1 MHDGYGRRGRFRDEA
16 KVQNPGV
23 SIPRALA
30 YLRPYRLRIAVIV
43 VCLIAGAFLLAVPP
57 LLIREVIDVAIPDAN
72 RRLLNLL
79 VIGMVGLYLGNG
91 LIAVLQNH
99 MNTTVSQ
106 RIMFDIRNQ
115 LYEHLQGLS
124 LRFYTASH
132 TGEIMSRLT
141 DDVAAIQNVVTGSL
155 LSIAQNFFT
164 IAITLAVIFAIDWQL
179 ALLSVSLL
187 PLFIY
192 PTRLVGRLRRRL
204 RRESQ
209 EARAGLNTLM
219 QETLNISGFM
229 LMKVYNRERYE
240 KARLRE
246 RSQEVMDLDVRSSLV
261 GRWFFMLMGLF
272 STVGPAMIY
281 WWGGRMVMDDALT
294 IGTIVAFVAYLT
306 RLYGPVS
313 SLATVYVDVQAA
325 LALFE
330 RVFEYLD
337 TESDIKDP
345 PNPLELPRI
354 SGAIQFDDVTF
365 EYVPSRK
372 SLDDV
377 SFTVEVG
384 QLAALVGPS
393 GAGKTTVTYLLP
405 RLYDPTLGTI
415 RMDGHDLRD
424 LSLDSLRSWI
434 GMVTQETFLFHSTIT
449 ENLLY
454 SRPDATQDEIVRAC
468 KAAQLHEFISG
479 LPEGYETVVGER
491 GYRLSG
497 GEKQRLAIARVILKD
512 PRVLIL
518 DEATSHLDSLSE
530 SLIRAALEPLFRE
543 RTSVVIAHRLS
554 TVLHADIILV
564 MDEGRLVER
573 GTHARLLADGGLYAR
588 VYEEQF
594 RPQEDGRS
602 PSDGL
607 RATSDAGNEP
617 GPSFR

>member
-1 MHDGYGRRGRFRDEA
+1 M
-16 KVQNPGV
+16 
-23 SIPRALA
+23 PRALG
-30 YLRPYRLRIAVIV
+30 YLRPYRSQVVVIL
-43 VCLIAGAFLLAVPP
+43 VCLIAVAILLAVPP
-57 LLIREVIDVAIPDAN
+57 LLIRELIDVAIPDGN

-79 VIGMVGLYLGNG
+79 VIGMVALYLANA
-91 LIAVLQNH
+91 LINVLQNH
-99 MNTTVSQ
+99 MNTIVSQ

-155 LSIAQNFFT
+155 VSIVQNFFT

-192 PTRLVGRLRRRL
+192 PTRLVGRLRRKL
-204 RRESQ
+204 RKETQ
-209 EARAGLNTLM
+209 QARASLNTLM
-219 QETLNISGFM
+219 QDTLNISGFM
-229 LMKVYNRERYE
+229 LMKVYNREKYE
-240 KARLRE
+240 GMRLRQ
-246 RSQEVMDLDVRSSLV
+246 RSQQVMELEVRSSLV
-261 GRWFFMLMGLF
+261 GRWFFTLMGLF

-281 WWGGRMVMDDALT
+281 WWGGRMVMSDAVT

-345 PNPLELPRI
+345 PNPHHLPRVN
-354 SGAIQFDDVTF
+354 GALEFDNVTF
-365 EYVPSRK
+365 EYVPSRRA
-372 SLDDV
+372 LDDV
-377 SFTVEVG
+377 SFNVKAG

-393 GAGKTTVTYLLP
+393 GAGKTTITYLLP
-405 RLYDPTLGTI
+405 RLYDPTKGTI

-424 LSLDSLRSWI
+424 LSLDSLRSGM

-454 SRPDATQDEIVRAC
+454 SQPEANHDEIVRAC

-479 LPEGYETVVGER
+479 LPEGYDTVVGER

-497 GEKQRLAIARVILKD
+497 GEKQRLAIARVILKN

-518 DEATSHLDSLSE
+518 DEATSHLDSISE

-564 MDEGRLVER
+564 MDQGQLVER
-573 GTHARLLADGGLYAR
+573 GTHRDLLADGGLYDR
-588 VYEEQF
+588 IYEEQF
-594 RPQEDGRS
+594 RPQEDDS
-602 PSDGL
+602 FPSEGL
-607 RATSDAGNEP
+607 
-617 GPSFR
+617 

>member
-1 MHDGYGRRGRFRDEA
+1 MHDGYGGRGRFRDEA
-16 KVQNPGV
+16 KVQNAEV

-30 YLRPYRLRIAVIV
+30 YLRPYRLQIAVIL

-57 LLIREVIDVAIPDAN
+57 LLIRELIDVAIPDAN
-72 RRLLNLL
+72 RGLLNLL
-79 VIGMVGLYLGNG
+79 VIGMVALYLGNG
-91 LIAVLQNH
+91 LVNMLQNH
-99 MNTTVSQ
+99 LNTIVSQ

-124 LRFYTASH
+124 LRFYTANH

-155 LSIAQNFFT
+155 LSIAQNFFV
-164 IAITLAVIFAIDWQL
+164 IAITLAVIFVIDWQL

-192 PTRLVGRLRRRL
+192 PTRLVGRLRRKL
-204 RRESQ
+204 RRETQ
-209 EARAGLNTLM
+209 QARAGLNTIM

-229 LMKVYNRERYE
+229 LMKVYNREKYE
-240 KARLRE
+240 EARLRE
-246 RSQEVMDLDVRSSLV
+246 RSREVMDLQVRSSLV

-272 STVGPAMIY
+272 STIGPAMIY
-281 WWGGRMVMDDALT
+281 WWGGRMVMSDAVT

-337 TESDIKDP
+337 TESDIKEP
-345 PNPLELPRI
+345 PNPQKLPRI
-354 SGAIQFDDVTF
+354 SGTIQFDDVTF

-372 SLDDV
+372 ALDDV
-377 SFTVEVG
+377 SFTVEAG

-405 RLYDPTLGTI
+405 RLYDPTAGTI

-424 LSLDSLRSWI
+424 LSLDSLRS
-434 GMVTQETFLFHSTIT
+434 GMGIVTQETFLFHSTIT

-454 SRPDATQDEIVRAC
+454 SRPDATRDQIVRAC
-468 KAAQLHEFISG
+468 KVAQLHDFISG
-479 LPEGYETVVGER
+479 LPEGYETLVGER

-564 MDEGRLVER
+564 MDQGRIVER
-573 GTHARLLADGGLYAR
+573 GTHSELLADGGLYAR

-594 RPQEDGRS
+594 RPQEGGSS

-607 RATSDAGNEP
+607 RATSDAGSEP
-617 GPSFR
+617 GPASH

>member
-1 MHDGYGRRGRFRDEA
+1 MYGDGDRGRSRYREEVKVRDA
-16 KVQNPGV
+16 GV
-23 SIPRALA
+23 SVPRALA
-30 YLRPYRLRIAVIV
+30 YLRPYRLPVAVII
-43 VCLIAGAFLLAVPP
+43 VCLIAGALLLAVPP
-57 LLIREVIDVAIPDAN
+57 LLIRALIDIAIPEGD

-79 VIGMVGLYLGNG
+79 VVGMVALYLGNG
-91 LIAVLQNH
+91 LISVLQNH
-99 MNTTVSQ
+99 LNTVVSQ

-141 DDVAAIQNVVTGSL
+141 DDVAAIQNIVTGSL

-164 IAITLAVIFAIDWQL
+164 ISITVAVIFVLDWKL

-192 PTRLVGRLRRRL
+192 PTRLVGRLRRKL
-204 RRESQ
+204 RRETQ
-209 EARAGLNTLM
+209 QAGASLNTLM

-229 LMKVYNRERYE
+229 LMKVHNREKYE
-240 KARLRE
+240 ERRLRQ
-246 RSQEVMDLDVRSSLV
+246 RSQKVMELQVRSSLV
-261 GRWFFMLMGLF
+261 GRWFFLLMGLF
-272 STVGPAMIY
+272 STVGPALIY
-281 WWGGRMVMDDALT
+281 WWGGRMVMSETVT

-330 RVFEYLD
+330 RIFEYLD
-337 TESDIKDP
+337 TESDVKDP
-345 PNPLELPRI
+345 PRALELPRMR
-354 SGAIQFDDVTF
+354 GAIQFDHVSF
-365 EYVPSRK
+365 EYVPSRRA
-372 SLDDV
+372 LDDI
-377 SFTVEVG
+377 SFTVEAG

-405 RLYDPTLGTI
+405 RLYDPTLGTV

-424 LSLDSLRSWI
+424 LSLDSLRS
-434 GMVTQETFLFHSTIT
+434 GMGVVTQETFLFHSTIT

-454 SRPDATQDEIVRAC
+454 SRPDATQDDMVRAC
-468 KAAQLHEFISG
+468 KAAQLHEFIAG
-479 LPEGYETVVGER
+479 LPDGYETMVGER

-530 SLIRAALEPLFRE
+530 SLIRAAVEPLFRD

-554 TVLHADIILV
+554 TVLLSDVILV
-564 MDEGRLVER
+564 MDRGRLVER
-573 GTHARLLADGGLYAR
+573 GTHRELLAAAGLYAR
-588 VYEEQF
+588 VYEVQF
-594 RPQEDGRS
+594 RPQEQDRAF
-602 PSDGL
+602 L
-607 RATSDAGNEP
+607 RPPA
-617 GPSFR
+617 

>member
-1 MHDGYGRRGRFRDEA
+1 MYGDGHRGRSRDREEV
-16 KVQNPGV
+16 KVRDAGV
-23 SIPRALA
+23 SVPRALA
-30 YLRPYRLRIAVIV
+30 YLRPYRLPVAVII
-43 VCLIAGAFLLAVPP
+43 VCLIAGALLLAVPP
-57 LLIREVIDVAIPDAN
+57 LLIRALIDIAIPEGD

-79 VIGMVGLYLGNG
+79 VVGMVALYLGNG
-91 LIAVLQNH
+91 FINVLQNH
-99 MNTTVSQ
+99 LNTVVSQ
-106 RIMFDIRNQ
+106 RIMFDIRVQ

-141 DDVAAIQNVVTGSL
+141 DDVAAIQNIVTGSL
-155 LSIAQNFFT
+155 VSIAQNFFT
-164 IAITLAVIFAIDWQL
+164 VSITLAVIFALDWKL

-192 PTRLVGRLRRRL
+192 PTRLVGRLRRKL
-204 RRESQ
+204 RKETQ
-209 EARAGLNTLM
+209 RAGASLNTLM

-229 LMKVYNRERYE
+229 LMKVHNREKYE
-240 KARLRE
+240 ERRLRQ
-246 RSQEVMDLDVRSSLV
+246 RSQKVMELQVRSSLV

-281 WWGGRMVMDDALT
+281 WWGGRMVMSEALT

-330 RVFEYLD
+330 RIFEYLD
-337 TESDIKDP
+337 TESDVKDP
-345 PNPLELPRI
+345 ARALKLSRM
-354 SGAIQFDDVTF
+354 SGEIQFDHVSF
-365 EYVPSRK
+365 EYIPSRRA
-372 SLDDV
+372 LDDV
-377 SFTVEVG
+377 SFTVEAG

-405 RLYDPTLGTI
+405 RLYDPTLGTV

-424 LSLDSLRSWI
+424 LSLDSLRSGM
-434 GMVTQETFLFHSTIT
+434 GMVTQETFLFHSTIA

-454 SRPDATQDEIVRAC
+454 SRPGATQDEMVRAC
-468 KAAQLHEFISG
+468 KAAQLHEFIAG
-479 LPEGYETVVGER
+479 LPDGYETVVGER
-491 GYRLSG
+491 GFRLSG

-518 DEATSHLDSLSE
+518 DEATSHLDSVSE

-554 TVLHADIILV
+554 TVLLSDVILV
-564 MDEGRLVER
+564 MDRGRIVER
-573 GTHARLLADGGLYAR
+573 GTHGELLAASGLYAR
-588 VYEEQF
+588 VYEAQF
-594 RPQEDGRS
+594 RPQEQDRDFL
-602 PSDGL
+602 P
-607 RATSDAGNEP
+607 RPA
-617 GPSFR
+617 

>member
-1 MHDGYGRRGRFRDEA
+1 
-16 KVQNPGV
+16 V

-30 YLRPYRLRIAVIV
+30 YLHPYRPQVAIIL
-43 VCLIAGAFLLAVPP
+43 VCLIAVAVLLAVPP
-57 LLIREVIDVAIPDAN
+57 LLIRELIDVAIPDAN

-79 VIGMVGLYLGNG
+79 VIGMVALYIGNG
-91 LIAVLQNH
+91 LINVLQNH
-99 MNTTVSQ
+99 MNTIVSQ

-124 LRFYTASH
+124 LRFYTGSH

-155 LSIAQNFFT
+155 VSIAQNFFT

-192 PTRLVGRLRRRL
+192 PTRIVGRLRRKL
-204 RRESQ
+204 RRETQ

-229 LMKVYNRERYE
+229 LMKVYNREKYE
-240 KARLRE
+240 GVRLRQ
-246 RSQEVMDLDVRSSLV
+246 RSQRVMDLEVRSSLV
-261 GRWFFMLMGLF
+261 GRWFFTLMGLF

-281 WWGGRMVMDDALT
+281 WWGGRMVMSDAVT

-345 PNPLELPRI
+345 HKPIHLPRI
-354 SGAIQFDDVTF
+354 DGVVEFDNVTF
-365 EYVPSRK
+365 EYVPSRRA
-372 SLDDV
+372 LDGV
-377 SFTVEVG
+377 SFKVEAG

-393 GAGKTTVTYLLP
+393 GAGKTTITYLLP
-405 RLYDPTLGTI
+405 RLYDPTQGTI

-424 LSLDSLRSWI
+424 LSLDSLRSGM

-454 SRPDATQDEIVRAC
+454 SQPEATKDEIVRAC
-468 KAAQLHEFISG
+468 KAAQLHDFISE
-479 LPEGYETVVGER
+479 LPEGYDTVVGER

-497 GEKQRLAIARVILKD
+497 GEKQRLAIARVILKN

-518 DEATSHLDSLSE
+518 DEATSHLDSISE

-554 TVLHADIILV
+554 TVLHADVILV
-564 MDEGRLVER
+564 MDQGKLVER
-573 GTHARLLADGGLYAR
+573 GTHQNLLADGGLYAR
-588 VYEEQF
+588 IYEEQF
-594 RPQEDGRS
+594 RPQEDDS
-602 PSDGL
+602 FPSDGPQSSADASPEL
-607 RATSDAGNEP
+607 RPASD
-617 GPSFR
+617 

>member
-1 MHDGYGRRGRFRDEA
+1 MYGDGHRGRSRHREAA
-16 KVQNPGV
+16 KVRDAGV
-23 SIPRALA
+23 SVPRALA
-30 YLRPYRLRIAVIV
+30 YLRPYRVPVAVIV
-43 VCLIAGAFLLAVPP
+43 VCLIGGALLLAVPP
-57 LLIREVIDVAIPDAN
+57 LLIRELIDVAIPEGD

-79 VIGMVGLYLGNG
+79 VIGMVVLYLGNG
-91 LIAVLQNH
+91 LISVLQNH
-99 MNTTVSQ
+99 LNTVVSQ

-155 LSIAQNFFT
+155 VSIAQNFFT
-164 IAITLAVIFAIDWQL
+164 ISITLAVIFALDWRL

-192 PTRLVGRLRRRL
+192 PTRLVGRLRRSL
-204 RRESQ
+204 RRETQ
-209 EARAGLNTLM
+209 EARASLNTLM
-219 QETLNISGFM
+219 QETLNISGFL
-229 LMKVYNRERYE
+229 LMKVYNREKYE
-240 KARLRE
+240 EQRLRE
-246 RSQEVMDLDVRSSLV
+246 RSEKVMDLQVRSSLV

-272 STVGPAMIY
+272 ATVGPAMIY
-281 WWGGRMVMDDALT
+281 WWGGRMVMSETVT
-294 IGTIVAFVAYLT
+294 IGTVVAFVAYLT
-306 RLYGPVS
+306 RLYGPTS

-325 LALFE
+325 LSLFE
-330 RVFEYLD
+330 RIFEYLD
-337 TESDIKDP
+337 TESDVKEP
-345 PNPLELPRI
+345 PNAVELGRMK
-354 SGAIQFDDVTF
+354 GEIQFDQVTF

-372 SLDDV
+372 ALDDV
-377 SFTVEVG
+377 SFTVEAG

-424 LSLDSLRSWI
+424 LSFDSLRTGM

-454 SRPDATQDEIVRAC
+454 SRPDATEERIVAAC
-468 KAAQLHEFISG
+468 KAAQLHEFITG
-479 LPEGYETVVGER
+479 LPDGYETVVGER

-543 RTSVVIAHRLS
+543 RTSLVIAHRLS
-554 TVLHADIILV
+554 TVLRSDVILV
-564 MDEGRLVER
+564 MDRGRLVER
-573 GTHARLLADGGLYAR
+573 GKHAELLAAGRLYAR

-594 RPQEDGRS
+594 RSQEELLGLS
-602 PSDGL
+602 PTGAD
-607 RATSDAGNEP
+607 
-617 GPSFR
+617 

>member
-1 MHDGYGRRGRFRDEA
+1 MHGDGQRGRSRDEV
-16 KVQNPGV
+16 KVRDAGV
-23 SIPRALA
+23 SVPRSLT
-30 YLRPYRLRIAVIV
+30 YLRPYRLPVAVIL
-43 VCLIAGAFLLAVPP
+43 VCLIVGALLLAVPP
-57 LLIREVIDVAIPDAN
+57 LLIRELIDVAIPEGN

-79 VIGMVGLYLGNG
+79 VVGMVALYLVNG
-91 LIAVLQNH
+91 LITVLQNH
-99 MNTTVSQ
+99 LNTVVSQ

-115 LYEHLQGLS
+115 LYEHLQGQS
-124 LRFYTASH
+124 LRFYTARH

-141 DDVAAIQNVVTGSL
+141 DDVAAIQNTVTGSL
-155 LSIAQNFFT
+155 VSIAQNVF
-164 IAITLAVIFAIDWQL
+164 IISITLAVIFALDWKL

-192 PTRLVGRLRRRL
+192 PTRLVGRLRRDL
-204 RRESQ
+204 RKETQ
-209 EARAGLNTLM
+209 QARAFLNTLM

-229 LMKVYNRERYE
+229 LMKVYNREKYE
-240 KARLRE
+240 ERRLRQ
-246 RSQEVMDLDVRSSLV
+246 RSQTVMDLEVRSSLV

-272 STVGPAMIY
+272 STVGPALIY
-281 WWGGRMVMDDALT
+281 WWGGRMVMSDAVT

-330 RVFEYLD
+330 RIFEYLD
-337 TESDIKDP
+337 TESDVKDP
-345 PNPLELPRI
+345 PRALDLSSMRGE
-354 SGAIQFDDVTF
+354 IQFDHVSF
-365 EYVPSRK
+365 EYVPSRRAI
-372 SLDDV
+372 DDV
-377 SFTVEVG
+377 SFRVEAG

-405 RLYDPTLGTI
+405 RLYDPTLGTV
-415 RMDGHDLRD
+415 RMDGHDLPD
-424 LSLDSLRSWI
+424 LSLDSLRS
-434 GMVTQETFLFHSTIT
+434 GMGVVTQEPFLFHSTIT

-454 SRPDATQDEIVRAC
+454 SRPDATQDEMVTAC
-468 KAAQLHEFISG
+468 RAAQLHEFIAG
-479 LPEGYETVVGER
+479 LPEGYDTMVGER

-530 SLIRAALEPLFRE
+530 SLIRAALEPLFLE

-554 TVLHADIILV
+554 TVLRSDVILV
-564 MDEGRLVER
+564 LDRGRLVER
-573 GTHARLLADGGLYAR
+573 GTHRELLAAGGHYAR

-594 RPQEDGRS
+594 RPQEETDRPRLTPTEVG
-602 PSDGL
+602 
-607 RATSDAGNEP
+607 
-617 GPSFR
+617 

>member
-1 MHDGYGRRGRFRDEA
+1 MYGDGHRGRSRDREDV
-16 KVQNPGV
+16 KVRDAGV
-23 SIPRALA
+23 SMLRALA
-30 YLRPYRLRIAVIV
+30 YLRPYRLPVAVII
-43 VCLIAGAFLLAVPP
+43 VCLIAGAILLAVPP
-57 LLIREVIDVAIPDAN
+57 LLIRELIDVAIPEGD

-79 VIGMVGLYLGNG
+79 VVGMVALYMGNG
-91 LIAVLQNH
+91 LISVLQNH
-99 MNTTVSQ
+99 LNTVVSR
-106 RIMFDIRNQ
+106 RIMFDIRIQ

-124 LRFYTASH
+124 LRFYTARH

-141 DDVAAIQNVVTGSL
+141 DDVAAIQNTVTGSL
-155 LSIAQNFFT
+155 VSIAQNFF
-164 IAITLAVIFAIDWQL
+164 IISITLAVIFALDWKL

-192 PTRLVGRLRRRL
+192 PTRLVGRVRRNL
-204 RRESQ
+204 RRETQ
-209 EARAGLNTLM
+209 QARASLNTLM

-229 LMKVYNRERYE
+229 LMKVYNREKYE
-240 KARLRE
+240 ERRLRQS
-246 RSQEVMDLDVRSSLV
+246 SQNVMGLEVRSSLV

-272 STVGPAMIY
+272 STVGPALIY
-281 WWGGRMVMDDALT
+281 WWGGRMVMSETVT

-306 RLYGPVS
+306 RLYGPAS

-330 RVFEYLD
+330 RIFEYLD
-337 TESDIKDP
+337 TESDVKDP
-345 PNPLELPRI
+345 PRALKLPRMR
-354 SGAIQFDDVTF
+354 GTIQFDHVSF
-365 EYVPSRK
+365 EYVPSRRA
-372 SLDDV
+372 LDDV
-377 SFTVEVG
+377 SFTVEAG

-405 RLYDPTLGTI
+405 RLYDPTFGTV

-424 LSLDSLRSWI
+424 LRLDSLRS
-434 GMVTQETFLFHSTIT
+434 GMGVVTQEPFLFHSTIT

-454 SRPDATQDEIVRAC
+454 SRPDATQDEMVMAC
-468 KAAQLHEFISG
+468 KAAQLHEFIAG
-479 LPEGYETVVGER
+479 LPDGYETMVGER

-530 SLIRAALEPLFRE
+530 SLIRAALDPLFRE

-554 TVLHADIILV
+554 TVLRSDVILV
-564 MDEGRLVER
+564 MDRGRLVER
-573 GTHARLLADGGLYAR
+573 GTNRELLAAGGHYAR

-594 RPQEDGRS
+594 SPQEETDRLRLS
-602 PSDGL
+602 P
-607 RATSDAGNEP
+607 AEAG
-617 GPSFR
+617 